1 MHSPVELP
9 ALLVWAARTGPDR
22 PALILPDQTLTYA
35 ELRQLAAGI
44 ASRWQAG
51 GVPAG
56 ARLAMWVSDPQTLVL
71 LLHASI
77 AAGYVACPISSRLPA
92 TEALRL
98 AQRISAAALISDQP
112 LASSTSMVIMS
123 ANDLLKGPGTG
134 TSKLPESI
142 SETQPVS
149 IIFTSGS
156 TGEPKA
162 ALHSYGNHYYSAL
175 GSGENI
181 PFSTGDCWLLSLP
194 LYHVGGLAILFRAML
209 GGGTV
214 VVPQDRHDLA
224 AAIRA
229 HRITHVS
236 MVSTQLYRILQ
247 DPQSVETLR
256 GLKAI
261 LLGGSGMPRSL
272 IEAAHEQGLPIHTS
286 YGLTEMASQ
295 VTATPPGAGLQAL
308 YTAGRLLPHR
318 ELKIHADGEIL
329 VKGRTRFLG
338 YVHGGRLQQP
348 FDVEGWF
355 ATGDLGRWNA
365 QGLLEVTGRKDNLF
379 ISGGENIQPEEVEQ
393 ALLQFP
399 GVQQAIVVPV
409 PDTEFGQRPVA
420 FVQMADDER
429 LDEASLREYLAG
441 RLPRFKIPIAFF
453 PWPRELAQTGIKPS
467 RRQLAALAEERMS
480 KRR

>member
-1 MHSPVELP
+1 MR
-9 ALLVWAARTGPDR
+9 AARTAPNR

-56 ARLAMWVSDPQTLVL
+56 ARLAMWVHDPQSLVL
-71 LLHASI
+71 LLQACI
-77 AAGYVACPISSRLPA
+77 AAGYVACPISTRLPA

-98 AQRISAAALISDQP
+98 VQRISAAALITDRSVETD
-112 LASSTSMVIMS
+112 TSPSLTIFS
-123 ANDLLKGPGTG
+123 ANTLLKGPVTG
-134 TSKLPESI
+134 TIEFPESI
-142 SETQPVS
+142 SESQPVS

-175 GSGENI
+175 GAGENI
-181 PFSTGDCWLLSLP
+181 PFGAGDRWLLSLP

-209 GGGTV
+209 GDGAV
-214 VVPQDRHDLA
+214 VVPQDRHNLA

-236 MVSTQLYRILQ
+236 MVSTQLYRMLQ

-272 IEAAHEQGLPIHTS
+272 IEAAHEQGLAIHTS

-295 VTATPPGAGLQAL
+295 VTATPPGAAL
-308 YTAGRLLPHR
+308 ATLFTAGRLLPYR
-318 ELKIHADGEIL
+318 ELKIHAHGEIL

-338 YVHGGRLQQP
+338 YVHDDRLHEP
-348 FDVEGWF
+348 FDAEGWF
-355 ATGDLGRWNA
+355 ATGDLGHWNA

-379 ISGGENIQPEEVEQ
+379 ISGGENIQPEEIEQ
-393 ALLQFP
+393 ALLPFP
-399 GVQQAIVVPV
+399 GVLQAIVVPV
-409 PDTEFGQRPVA
+409 PDAEFGQRPVA
-420 FVQMADDER
+420 FVEMEDDEG
-429 LDEASLREYLAG
+429 LDEASMRVFLAG
-441 RLPRFKIPIAFF
+441 RLARFKIPIAFF
-453 PWPRELAQTGIKPS
+453 PLPRELAQTGIKPG